1 MNDISS
7 NEGATPLA
15 QGYAVIFEA
24 PEPQIYTD
32 TPSLMRLPSGRLLS
46 SFALLDRNH
55 SEPGVPNRE
64 IKTLFHISE
73 NQGKTWKVQG
83 SLELDDG
90 IPFICRDRLYY
101 LCKKLG
107 RRDIVLV
114 YSEDEAKTWSEPV
127 TLFEGR
133 FWNTFTPHAVCGNTL
148 YWTLGAPNEEGNFNR
163 AGSRAVVVAGDLKSN
178 LMDPASWRISP
189 YLTYPGTPEGLSADL
204 FPFRD
209 ENPDGGDHWLE
220 PNIVNV
226 NGRIRVIIRLRIDG
240 MATSHMCAV
249 CDVDDQKDTLNFRF
263 TQFYPLPGGQNYFHI
278 TRDDKTG
285 YFWMTACLPTKSQDI
300 EWGRKLNAMGFLGGP
315 GNERR
320 FLFLYY
326 SLDALNWFP
335 AGCVAMWPSPLQ
347 SFNYASLLINGDDL
361 LIASRTS
368 KNRPNQ
374 HDNDLVTFH
383 RLPDF
388 RSLTFNLHPEGI

>member
-1 MNDISS
+1 MKTNTSI
-7 NEGATPLA
+7 EGATPLA
-15 QGYAVIFEA
+15 QEYSVVFEA

-32 TPSLMRLPSGRLLS
+32 APSLMRLPSGRLLS

-55 SEPGVPNRE
+55 SDPGVPNRE
-64 IKTLFHISE
+64 IKTLFQRSDDA
-73 NQGKTWKVQG
+73 GKSWKPHS
-83 SLELDDG
+83 SLDLDDG
-90 IPFICRDRLYY
+90 IPFVCRNRFYF
-101 LCKKLG
+101 LCKRIG
-107 RRDIVLV
+107 RTDIVLIC
-114 YSEDEAKTWSEPV
+114 SDDEAKTWSDPV

-133 FWNTFTPHAVCGNTL
+133 FWNTFTPYVVRDDTL
-148 YWTLGAPNEEGNFNR
+148 YWALGASNEEGDFNR
-163 AGSRAVVVAGDLKSN
+163 VGSRAVVVAGDLTAN
-178 LMDPASWRISP
+178 LMDPTSWRISP

-240 MATSHMCAV
+240 MATAHICAI
-249 CDVDDQKDTLNFRF
+249 CDVDDEDDMLNLRF

-278 TRDDKTG
+278 IRDEKTG
-285 YFWMTACLPTKSQDI
+285 CFWMTASLPTNSQDSD
-300 EWGRKLNAMGFLGGP
+300 WGRNLNAQGFLGNP

-335 AGCVAMWPSPLQ
+335 AGCIAAWPSPLQ
-347 SFNYASLLINGDDL
+347 SFNYASLIIDDDDL

-383 RLPDF
+383 RIPNF
-388 RSLTFNLHPEGI
+388 RSLAFKLTPEL